1 VKGEGSPPEAGGSPG
16 SLRKALPCAAFAAY
30 LIVHFALM
38 YQPGLIRMDDFGYL
52 QGVVET
58 IAAGRPHTNDWLEP
72 YSAVVSGLGALA
84 YGLTGD
90 FILGTWGLQSLFVA
104 AGALLLY
111 RLFRTRLEPAA
122 AAGMALLAATQPAYW
137 HKGSEFSGNVF
148 TMAFALGALL
158 AYRHR
163 RWAAFFPLAFL
174 AFANRQN
181 SMALLALPAFHL
193 IFDRVRPGS
202 HSHSEKAW
210 IAAGMMVFACAA
222 LALHLSLN
230 RSIAQDYG
238 IYAGVSAYKAVL
250 VLRTFLFG
258 LLCALGFLSFFG
270 ILTGENPLARLRDNL
285 RLPLRP
291 WAPAAATLLLW
302 SLPIIWSLP
311 LMSFLTPLVGSLDRS
326 FGLQW
331 FLLLVLPCL
340 FWTLDWKLIRF
351 GAPAFLALAYVAL
364 SSLKG
369 VWYDFY
375 LVDVALAAFF
385 LRLQS
390 AAVFNPG
397 RPAYALGAL
406 LLSLHFAWAYGYKI
420 VADKQRISMAAY
432 ERLERAG
439 RITPAEMTEGAF
451 GYLGWKLFDQY
462 WRHERIT
469 DMAAYL
475 GYVRMGR
482 VVVETEL
489 PWRRSFRL
497 SRAGGGEVLEEGTAR
512 IGFFPARYRVRDLH
526 VTGGRALCE
535 PALSL
540 DPVSYNKRP
549 YPLNGKEWSAYVS
562 AFPATPAL
570 PAKPD
575 SMIGAMKDI
584 KPGGS
589 H

>member
-1 VKGEGSPPEAGGSPG
+1 VKREGSSG

-30 LIVHFALM
+30 LIVHFVLM
-38 YQPGLIRMDDFGYL
+38 YHPGLIRMDDFGYL
-52 QGVVET
+52 QGVAET

-72 YSAVVSGLGALA
+72 YSAVISGLCALA

-90 FILGTWGLQSLFVA
+90 FILSTWGLQSLFVA

-111 RLFRTRLEPAA
+111 RLFRTRLSPAA

-148 TMAFALGALL
+148 TMVFVLGALL
-158 AYRHR
+158 AYRR
-163 RWAAFFPLAFL
+163 GLWAVFFPLVFL

-181 SMALLALPAFHL
+181 SLALLSLPAFHL
-193 IFDRVRPGS
+193 VFNRARPRS
-202 HSHSEKAW
+202 PHSAHSPHSEKAW
-210 IAAGMMVFACAA
+210 IAAGMMMFACAA

-238 IYAGVSAYKAVL
+238 IYAGMNAYKAVL
-250 VLRTFLFG
+250 ILRTFLFG
-258 LLCALGFLSFFG
+258 LLAALGLLSFFG
-270 ILTGENPLARLRDNL
+270 LLTGEDALARARDNL
-285 RLPLRP
+285 RKP

-302 SLPIIWSLP
+302 TLPLLWSLP

-340 FWTLDWKLIRF
+340 FWTLDWTLIRF
-351 GAPAFLALAYVAL
+351 EAPVFLAAAYVAV

-397 RPAYALGAL
+397 RPALVLGAL

-420 VADKQRISMAAY
+420 VADKQRISIAAY

-439 RITPAEMTEGAF
+439 RISPIEMTDGTF

-462 WRHERIT
+462 WRNERIT

-475 GYVRMGR
+475 GYVRLGR

-489 PWRRSFRL
+489 PWRRSFKRPQ
-497 SRAGGGEVLEEGTAR
+497 GDGEPLEEGTAR

-526 VTGGRALCE
+526 VPDGRALCE
-535 PALSL
+535 PALFL
-540 DPVSYNKRP
+540 DLEFYRKRP
-549 YPLNGKEWSAYVS
+549 YPLNGREWSEYVAS
-562 AFPATPAL
+562 FRALRNEPPKGTP
-570 PAKPD
+570 
-575 SMIGAMKDI
+575 
-584 KPGGS
+584 
-589 H
+589 

>member
-1 VKGEGSPPEAGGSPG
+1 MPW
-16 SLRKALPCAAFAAY
+16 AAFAVY
-30 LIVHFALM
+30 LIVHFSLM
-38 YQPGLIRMDDFGYL
+38 YHPGLIRMDDFGYL

-58 IAAGRPHTNDWLEP
+58 IAAGRPHTHAWLEP
-72 YSAVVSGLGALA
+72 YSAVISGLCALA

-90 FILGTWGLQSLFVA
+90 FILSTWGLQSLFVA
-104 AGALLLY
+104 AGACLLY
-111 RLFRTRLEPAA
+111 LLFRTRLAPGA
-122 AAGMALLAATQPAYW
+122 AAGMALVAATQPAYW
-137 HKGSEFSGNVF
+137 HKGSEFSGNLFTLVF
-148 TMAFALGALL
+148 VLGALL
-158 AYRHR
+158 AYRR
-163 RWAAFFPLAFL
+163 RQWAVFFPLAFF

-181 SMALLALPAFHL
+181 GMALLSLPAFHL
-193 IFDRVRPGS
+193 IFDRARPRSGSRPGS
-202 HSHSEKAW
+202 HAEKAW

-222 LALHLSLN
+222 LVLHLSLN

-238 IYAGVSAYKAVL
+238 IYAGMNAYKAAL
-250 VLRTFLFG
+250 ILRTFLFG
-258 LLCALGFLSFFG
+258 LLAALGFLSFFG
-270 ILTGENPLARLRDNL
+270 LLTGENALARLRDNL

-291 WAPAAATLLLW
+291 WAPAAATLLLG
-302 SLPIIWSLP
+302 SLPVLGTLP

-331 FLLLVLPCL
+331 FLLLALPCL

-351 GAPAFLALAYVAL
+351 EAPALLAVAYVAL

-390 AAVFNPG
+390 AAAFDPG
-397 RPAYALGAL
+397 RPAFALGAL

-420 VADKQRISMAAY
+420 VADKQRVSIAAY

-439 RITPAEMTEGAF
+439 RITPAEMTDGTF

-475 GYVRMGR
+475 GYVRVGR
-482 VVVETEL
+482 VVVETGL
-489 PWRRSFRL
+489 PWRGSFKGSRSE
-497 SRAGGGEVLEEGTAR
+497 GGEVLEEGTAR
-512 IGFFPARYRVRDLH
+512 IGFFRARYRVRDLH

-535 PALSL
+535 PALFL
-540 DPVSYNKRP
+540 DPGTYGKSP
-549 YPLNGKEWSAYVS
+549 YPLNAGEWAEYVA
-562 AFPATPAL
+562 AFPAAPAFPSAPDAPPGATRDATP
-570 PAKPD
+570 
-575 SMIGAMKDI
+575 
-584 KPGGS
+584 
-589 H
+589 